1 MDRLESMHV
10 FTRVAELSSF
20 TQAADSL
27 GLPKATVST
36 AVRQLEAMLGTRLL
50 QRTTRR
56 VRLTQDGE
64 AFYERCSHLLADMDA
79 ATSMFQRSPDQ
90 IAGRLRVDMPSG
102 MAKSLIIPH
111 LPEFLDTHPGI
122 DIELST
128 TDRRVDLIR
137 EGFDCVIRVGTLSDS
152 NLVARPLGHLRII
165 NCVSP
170 DYIRRFGEPKTL
182 DDLPEHRLV
191 HYVQTLGVRD
201 EGWEYFDGERYRN
214 VAMPG
219 RVTVNGAD
227 AYTAACLAG
236 LGIIQAPAVG
246 VREALA
252 AGLLVEVLKHYPV
265 EPMPVNLLYPDRRHL
280 SPRLQAFMA
289 WIGELMQEYV
299 SA

>member
-1 MDRLESMHV
+1 MDRLESMHI
-10 FTRVAELSSF
+10 FIRVAELSSF

-27 GLPKATVST
+27 GLPKATVSN
-36 AVRQLEAMLGTRLL
+36 AVRQLEALLGTRLL

-79 ATSMFQRSPDQ
+79 ATSMFQRSPAE

-102 MAKSLIIPH
+102 MAKSLIIPR
-111 LPEFLDTHPGI
+111 LPEFLDAHPGI

-152 NLVARPLGHLRII
+152 NLVARPLGQLRII

-170 DYIRRFGEPKTL
+170 DYIRRYGEPKTV
-182 DDLPEHRLV
+182 DDLPEHWLV

-201 EGWEYFDGERYRN
+201 EGWEYFDGEGYRY
-214 VAMPG
+214 VPMQG
-219 RVTVNGAD
+219 RLTVNGAD

-246 VREALA
+246 VRQALA
-252 AGLLVEVLKHYPV
+252 EGRLVEVLKDYSV

-280 SPRLQAFMA
+280 SRRLQAFMA
-289 WIGELMQEYV
+289 WIGELMQDYV